1 MIVKGQTGKT
11 ECLDVMGLGKEKGTE
26 RRALGCRWRRTLD
39 CQLEGKSLEGHF
51 PSPRGLWDFRA
62 THASIPAQKAP
73 KLRHLVTFL
82 ELQEVSAWEEGVRL
96 RVAVALN

>member
-26 RRALGCRWRRTLD
+26 RRALGCRRRRALD
-39 CQLEGKSLEGHF
+39 CQPEGNPWKGIF
-51 PSPRGLWDFRA
+51 PARGDSGISGPR
-62 THASIPAQKAP
+62 THLFPHRKHPNSS
-73 KLRHLVTFL
+73 HLVTFL

-96 RVAVALN
+96 RVGVALN

>member
-1 MIVKGQTGKT
+1 MLRCHGARQRERDRETCPRVQ
-11 ECLDVMGLGKEKGTE
+11 EEADAGLPAGGE
-26 RRALGCRWRRTLD
+26 
-39 CQLEGKSLEGHF
+39 SLEGHL